1 MSRRRINAI
10 ATSFR
15 KTHARNMSQ
24 TSYVRDNIEP
34 FSGPCELDS
43 HADTCV
49 AGANCI
55 VLEYTNHVCSV
66 SAFSEAHETL
76 HDIPIV
82 TAATA
87 YDDPKT
93 GEHTY
98 LSWDKPYTCVTE

>member
-49 AGANCI
+49 LSSN
-55 VLEYTNHVCSV
+55 
-66 SAFSEAHETL
+66 
-76 HDIPIV
+76 IPI
-82 TAATA
+82 
-87 YDDPKT
+87 
-93 GEHTY
+93 
-98 LSWDKPYTCVTE
+98 TCAVYQHFRRHMRPFMIYRL